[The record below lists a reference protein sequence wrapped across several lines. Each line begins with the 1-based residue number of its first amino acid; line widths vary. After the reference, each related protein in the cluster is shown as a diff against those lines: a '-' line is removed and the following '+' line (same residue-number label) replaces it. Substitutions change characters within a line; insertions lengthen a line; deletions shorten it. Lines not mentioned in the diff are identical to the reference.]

1 MAWGSE
7 GMDAWQGAGAAGPL
21 ALVEKQHRSPIGLT
35 WGEVKLLVIAG
46 VGFLMD
52 AYDLFVVNVI
62 YNIVLL
68 VYYPA
73 GTKNLDWGLDGGV
86 FKASANLGNVI
97 GQVGFGLLGDMFGRS
112 AVYGKELLIVIVA
125 VILIIS
131 APDYLGKGV
140 TYWIFAFRVFM
151 GVGIGGDYPMSAT
164 IVSDR
169 AYMKKRGALLG
180 WIFSNQGWGNLSASL
195 VAVVVIAAYK
205 GPVLAGDY
213 HKLSGAWRI
222 LQGVSLVP
230 AFGVLYFRLTMVEST
245 RFTQA
250 RAIQDNPDLIEKIG
264 PIVGNDGDDDLV
276 KADRKE
282 PGSPDTEHLPNLEN
296 KAAGLTGMIGEKAHN
311 EFSTYFSLRTPLGR
325 KHAWALFGCAF
336 TWFLVDITF
345 YGINLN
351 TTAILQSIGFTDGHG
366 ATAGAKT
373 YSKLMKTATGNLI
386 IVAAGFLPGYF
397 FTIATVEIVG
407 RRAIQMLGFAMNC
420 LFLGILAGKFDTL
433 KHQTAPFFVVFVF
446 LQLFFNFG
454 ANATTFIIPAEAFPT
469 RVRAGAHG
477 LCAAIGKLG
486 AILASLLFSRL
497 SQPKGTPGYS
507 GAIGTQNVFWIFFAI
522 SVLGLIITIIAVPE
536 TKGFDAD
543 EVDRQELAALAKGQE
558 LPAEMTKMT
567 PDFFKFPVGSH
578 A

>member
-52 AYDLFVVNVI
+52 AYDLFVVNLI
-62 YNIVLL
+62 YAIALL
-68 VYYPA
+68 VYYPK
-73 GTKNLDWGLDGGV
+73 GTSDMDWGLNGGV
-86 FKASANLGNVI
+86 FKASANLGNVL
-97 GQVGFGLLGDMFGRS
+97 GQVLFGLLGDSFGRS
-112 AVYGKELLIVIVA
+112 AVYGKELIIVIVA

-151 GVGIGGDYPMSAT
+151 GIGIGGDYPMSAT
-164 IVSDR
+164 IVADR

-180 WIFSNQGWGNLSASL
+180 WIFSNQGWGNLFASL

-205 GPVLAGDY
+205 GPVTAGDI

-250 RAIQDNPDLIEKIG
+250 RAIQDNPDLIEKAG
-264 PIVGNDGDDDLV
+264 PIVGNDGDDDLI
-276 KADRKE
+276 KNQKE
-282 PGSPDTEHLPNLEN
+282 PASPDSEPNLPDLQN
-296 KAAGLTGMIGEKAHN
+296 KSVGFTGMIGERAHN
-311 EFSTYFSLRTPLGR
+311 DFATYFSLRTPLGR

-351 TTAILQSIGFTDGHG
+351 TTNILASIGFTTGSG
-366 ATAGAKT
+366 PKGSPQATW
-373 YSKLMKTATGNLI
+373 SKLMKTATGNLI

-397 FTIATVEIVG
+397 FTIATIEIVG
-407 RRAIQMLGFAMNC
+407 RRFIQLLGFLMNA
-420 LFLGILAGKFDTL
+420 LFLGILAGRFNEL
-433 KHQTAPFFVVFVF
+433 QHQTGPFFVVFVF

-454 ANATTFIIPAEAFPT
+454 ANATTFIVPAEFFPT

-507 GAIGTQNVFWIFFAI
+507 GAIGKENVFWIFFAI
-522 SVLGLIITIIAVPE
+522 SILGAIITLIAVPE
-536 TKGFDAD
+536 TKGYDAD
-543 EVDRQELAALAKGQE
+543 EVDREELAAEAKGQE
-558 LPAEMTKMT
+558 LPPHLTKIF
-567 PDFFKFPVGSH
+567 PDFFSFPIGK
-578 A
+578 